1 VKKKK
6 HVEHAFGKNVKKNI
20 ENVKQNAKK
29 MHLKI
34 QLGRWNSEIVSSG
47 LIFGGQFC
55 CSYFAACPTSAG

>member
-1 VKKKK
+1 
-6 HVEHAFGKNVKKNI
+6 VKKNI